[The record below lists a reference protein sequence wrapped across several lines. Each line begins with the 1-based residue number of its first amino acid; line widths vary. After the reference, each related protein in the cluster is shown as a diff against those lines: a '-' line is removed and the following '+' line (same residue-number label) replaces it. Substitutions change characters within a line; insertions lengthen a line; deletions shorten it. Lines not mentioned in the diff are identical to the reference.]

1 MKKNIN
7 RLNILRQYLKLL
19 KMEKPT
25 GSQLKRIQAIIYML
39 QELSGEKIYNDF
51 QINSEKRIESAQLAI
66 DLKLIK
72 NESFKY

>member
-25 GSQLKRIQAIIYML
+25 GSQLKRVQASIYML

-66 DLKLIK
+66 DLKLIR
-72 NESFKY
+72 NLQQ

>member
-25 GSQLKRIQAIIYML
+25 GSQLKRLQASIYML